1 MEDIATYYVTLKPT
15 SVNGVEGKGMTNIAY
30 VPDPAIEEVGIYLE
44 KHDPRIVAD
53 EKIQKAI
60 LEYLAGVGIEKPLH
74 WKEVTEEE
82 YLSAKEVNLT
92 TDPTARE
99 SFNDFPNKEGTGQW
113 LVRYEYQGPR
123 DSRNRSFCSEMLGLG
138 RIYTEEEIKNGL
150 SNPEFGSYSIFDYKG
165 SYGCRHVWKRM
176 IFFEDYDDDEVR
188 RVGNVP
194 QVVSKLDDRDATTLN
209 AFLSRDEKMQV
220 CAPLLI
226 PDKDIFRNDELGRY
240 NMRFTK
246 DTIQDLRTLAKSKG
260 MFERKDLFKDTHEGT
275 TAPSYV
281 IEEWIIE
288 SEDDKAYTEYG
299 FNPMRVP
306 VGSWMVLSQVTDKD
320 YWSKEIKA
328 NKKHAYSIEAL
339 MNLTIIKMSKMEEQ
353 TIVLPDGEHLINGTI
368 YVVEGGKVVT
378 TKEVTPEQEAVV
390 EEVAEAAAE
399 TSDAEEL
406 EETKKPE
413 EMAAEVEEPK
423 VEEKLMEEP
432 KVEETDKLAKLEK
445 QQEELMSEI
454 ASIKSLMET
463 PQEEEVKIEMS
474 ETRPFWKRASDAI
487 NGINRY

>member
-15 SVNGVEGKGMTNIAY
+15 SVNGVVGKGMTNIAY

-44 KHDPRIVAD
+44 KQDTRVVAD
-53 EKIQKAI
+53 ETTQKAI
-60 LEYLAGVGIEKPLH
+60 LEYLKNCGVVKPSH

-82 YLSAKEVNLT
+82 YLSAKELNLT
-92 TDPTARE
+92 TDPTSRE
-99 SFNDFPNKEGTGQW
+99 SYNDFPKKDGSGQW
-113 LVRYEYQGPR
+113 LVRYKYDGTIIETTR
-123 DSRNRSFCSEMLGLG
+123 DFCREVLGLG

-165 SYGCRHVWKRM
+165 SYGCRHTWKRQ
-176 IFFEDYDDDEVR
+176 IYFEDYEDDEVR
-188 RVGNVP
+188 RIRMLVP
-194 QVVSKLDDRDATTLN
+194 QVTSRLDDREATTLN
-209 AFLSRDEKMQV
+209 AFLSKDEKMQV

-246 DTIQDLRTLAKSKG
+246 ETIQDLRSLALSKG
-260 MFERKDLFKDTHEGT
+260 LFERKDLFKDTHDGT

-281 IEEWIIE
+281 LEEWVTTDE
-288 SEDDKAYTEYG
+288 NDKAYTEYG
-299 FNPMRVP
+299 FSLSRVP
-306 VGSWMVLSQVTDKD
+306 IGTWIVLSQVTDKT
-320 YWSKEIKA
+320 YWEKEIKA

-368 YVVEGGKVVT
+368 YIVEGGKVVA

-399 TSDAEEL
+399 TSDAKEL
-406 EETKKPE
+406 EEEKKPE
-413 EMAAEVEEPK
+413 EMAAEVEEP
-423 VEEKLMEEP
+423 VVMETEAAP
-432 KVEETDKLAKLEK
+432 VVDEDRLAKLEK
-445 QQEELMSEI
+445 EHEELMSQI
-454 ASIKSLMET
+454 AELKTANLE
-463 PQEEEVKIEMS
+463 QVEEVKVEMS
-474 ETRPFWKRASDAI
+474 DKRPFWKRASDSI
-487 NGINRY
+487 NGFNRN